1 MNKSEIRNQKSEMH
15 TRGAVMSEMVFVLPL
30 LLVITSLVIWFGLLA
45 VRVQHTQVMARYETW
60 RSVAEA
66 PGPTVDELNGNPQM
80 NSAFFASKAAELSH
94 TLDDNQFPT
103 DSYDQLVTDAG
114 RLSGDAGNLAE
125 ALMYA
130 PPDGTNIRM
139 SHARREGFKVTYTTD
154 IPLWRGFEGPIRRH
168 TARIGTEWS
177 YTNAWAAS
185 SDLWAAGGSHTSD
198 HARALRDIFLKDFDD
213 QLDAIDGDTNPEYP
227 GDSTQVPSG
236 QALAGFVRS
245 LYLQEPA
252 YRGPIVYD
260 EKP

>member
-1 MNKSEIRNQKSEMH
+1 MNTYPTRNPQSAIRN
-15 TRGAVMSEMVFVLPL
+15 RAAVMSEMVFVMPL

-60 RSVAEA
+60 RTVAEA
-66 PGPTVDELNGNPQM
+66 PGPTVDDPNGNPQL

-94 TLDDNQFPT
+94 TIDDNLFPT

-114 RLSGDAGNLAE
+114 RLSNDAGNLAE

-130 PPDGTNIRM
+130 PPDNAGIRM

-154 IPLWRGFEGPIRRH
+154 IPLWRSFEGPIRRH

-177 YTNAWAAS
+177 YTNAWNAAG
-185 SDLWAAGGSHTSD
+185 DLWASGGSHTSD
-198 HARALRDIFLKDFDD
+198 HARALRDVFLKDFDD

-236 QALAGFVRS
+236 QALAGFIRS

-252 YRGPIVYD
+252 YRGPIVHD